1 MISNGN
7 LKVFEMNTSIRNY
20 EDLCKIVPEAR
31 KAQKLSQENLAEI
44 TGTEQQFIVDLEKDK
59 KTAQLGNIFI

>member
-7 LKVFEMNTSIRNY
+7 LKVFEMNTSIKNS

-31 KAQKLSQENLAEI
+31 KAQKLSQENLAGM
-44 TGTEQQFIVDLEKDK
+44 TSTERRFMSISK
-59 KTAQLGNIFI
+59 KTTRPPN